1 MNRAILSGNV
11 GADPQFKSTEKTNIC
26 NFRIAVNDKFKKDAP
41 PQWFTITTF
50 GKSADFVNSYIKK
63 GTKVLVEG
71 KIQMEE
77 YTDKDNQKKLFV
89 SIISDNIEILSSD
102 KSAQTAKND
111 LMDSPAGNN
120 SDDSPF

>member
-1 MNRAILSGNV
+1 MNKAILSGNV

-41 PQWFTITTF
+41 PQWFTVTAF
-50 GKSADFVNSYIKK
+50 GKSADFVNTYIKK

-77 YTDKDNQKKLFV
+77 YTDKDKQKRLFV

-102 KSAQTAKND
+102 KSAQAPKND
-111 LMDSPAGNN
+111 LLDAAPAADGV
-120 SDDSPF
+120 DLPF

>member
-77 YTDKDNQKKLFV
+77 YTDKDNQKRLFV

-111 LMDSPAGNN
+111 LLDSPAANN

>member
-1 MNRAILSGNV
+1 MNKAILSGNV

-41 PQWFTITTF
+41 PQWFTVTAF
-50 GKSADFVNSYIKK
+50 GKSAEFANTYIKK

-77 YTDKDNQKKLFV
+77 YTDKENQKKLFV

-102 KSAQTAKND
+102 KGGSAPAKND
-111 LMDSPAGNN
+111 LLDTPSV
-120 SDDSPF
+120 DLPF

>member
-120 SDDSPF
+120 SDDLPF

>member
-1 MNRAILSGNV
+1 MNKAILSGNV

-41 PQWFTITTF
+41 PQWFTVTAF
-50 GKSADFVNSYIKK
+50 GKSAEFANTYIKK

-77 YTDKDNQKKLFV
+77 YTDKENQKKLFV

-102 KSAQTAKND
+102 KGGAAPAKND
-111 LMDSPAGNN
+111 LLDTPSV
-120 SDDSPF
+120 DLPF

>member
-1 MNRAILSGNV
+1 MNKAILSGNV

-41 PQWFTITTF
+41 PQWFTVTAF
-50 GKSADFVNSYIKK
+50 GKSADFVNTYIKK

-77 YTDKDNQKKLFV
+77 YTDKEKQKRLFV
-89 SIISDNIEILSSD
+89 SIISDNIEILSS
-102 KSAQTAKND
+102 AGGGNAPVKND
-111 LMDSPAGNN
+111 LLDEPSV
-120 SDDSPF
+120 DLPF

>member
-1 MNRAILSGNV
+1 MNKAILSGNV

-41 PQWFTITTF
+41 PQWFTVTAF
-50 GKSADFVNSYIKK
+50 GKSADFVNTYIKK

-77 YTDKDNQKKLFV
+77 YTDKDKQKRLFV

-102 KSAQTAKND
+102 KSAQAPKND
-111 LMDSPAGNN
+111 LLDVLPAEPSG
-120 SDDSPF
+120 DLPF

>member
-1 MNRAILSGNV
+1 MNKAILSGNV
-11 GADPQFKSTEKTNIC
+11 GADPQFKSTEKTDIC

-41 PQWFTITTF
+41 PQWFTITAF
-50 GKSADFVNSYIKK
+50 GKSAAFVRDYIKK

-77 YTDKDNQKKLFV
+77 YTDKEKVKRLFV

-102 KSAQTAKND
+102 KSASAPKND
-111 LMDSPAGNN
+111 LLEPQSGADL
-120 SDDSPF
+120 PF

>member
-1 MNRAILSGNV
+1 MNKAILSGNV
-11 GADPQFKSTEKTNIC
+11 GADPQFKATEKTNIC

-41 PQWFTITTF
+41 PQWFTVTAF

-77 YTDKDNQKKLFV
+77 YTDKENQKRLFV
-89 SIISDNIEILSSD
+89 SIISDNIEILSSPGGGN
-102 KSAQTAKND
+102 APAKND
-111 LMDSPAGNN
+111 LLDAPSQN
-120 SDDSPF
+120 SGDLPF

>member
-1 MNRAILSGNV
+1 MNRAILTGNV
-11 GADPQFKSTEKTNIC
+11 GADPQFKATEKTNIC
-26 NFRIAVNDKFKKDAP
+26 NFRIAVNDKYKKDAP

-50 GKSADFVNSYIKK
+50 GKSAEFVRDYIKK

-77 YTDKDNQKKLFV
+77 YTDKENQKKLFV

-102 KSAQTAKND
+102 KGSSASAKND
-111 LMDSPAGNN
+111 LLESSADL
-120 SDDSPF
+120 PF